1 MEAKDQTYL
10 RVCEKFK
17 TDGQNL
23 TLAIL
28 GDSHAGRLYAKVQDE
43 VENQQKF
50 LLRATCAVGGA
61 RAGEFVQSQS
71 LMFNSLCSEDDI
83 SDIVIIWIGGN
94 DLDEDLRNVDIQD
107 NRAWNK
113 HLHNR
118 ALGGVLDLFVR
129 LTNAGKI
136 VYVIC

>member
-23 TLAIL
+23 TLAVL
-28 GDSHAGRLYAKVQDE
+28 GDSHAVRLYAEVKNE
-43 VENQQKF
+43 VEDQVVKKF
-50 LLRATCAVGGA
+50 LLRTSNAKGGA
-61 RAGEFVQSQS
+61 RADEFVESES
-71 LMFNSLCSEDDI
+71 LMFKSLCSENDI

-94 DLDEDLRNVDIQD
+94 DLDEDLCNVNLTDPL
-107 NRAWNK
+107 AWNK

-118 ALGGVLDLFVR
+118 VLG
-129 LTNAGKI
+129 
-136 VYVIC
+136 